1 MMSHPLS
8 APQTGNV
15 AITAGAAR
23 PSGIWPSVIIR
34 SALLLYQLQQ
44 REEAGWGGAGEGVQA
59 GTQLQPRYSWKKRA
73 QQLYMRNSG
82 EGGNVYDVS
91 ML

>member
-1 MMSHPLS
+1 M
-8 APQTGNV
+8 

-59 GTQLQPRYSWKKRA
+59 GTQLRPRYSWKKLA
-73 QQLYMRNSG
+73 QQRLAQFRG
-82 EGGNVYDVS
+82 EGGGNVYDVS
-91 ML
+91 TL